1 MKISGVKKIKQKIF
15 KNPKGDLFKFVS
27 KKNIFFKT
35 FGEIYFNEINQN
47 QRKGWIKHKKN
58 QCLIICLVGKVKFHL
73 IDKFD
78 KEKEFILKEKSGK
91 ILLIPPKV
99 WFSFQSVNKNSL
111 IANLIN
117 LPHFDKEVEKSKII
131 KKYKI

>member
-1 MKISGVKKIKQKIF
+1 MTVKSIKLLNKKIF
-15 KNPKGDLFKFVS
+15 KNPKGDLIKYIS
-27 KKNIFFKT
+27 KKDFFYRK
-35 FGEIYFNEINQN
+35 FGEIYFTEIKKNKK
-47 QRKGWIKHKKN
+47 KGWIKHKKN

-78 KEKEFILKEKSGK
+78 KEKKFILKEKSGK

-117 LPHFDKEVEKSKII
+117 LPHFDKEVEKSKKI